1 VLFARF
7 PLEIHAW
14 TIPLLFA
21 TGWVIGWAHF
31 RDSLR
36 KRHPDLFEEW
46 RRRREA
52 RANGGDPRPE
62 GKPRD
67 REVAS

>member
-1 VLFARF
+1 VPLAAF

-46 RRRREA
+46 RRRRETPATEA
-52 RANGGDPRPE
+52 RGEA
-62 GKPRD
+62 RD
-67 REVAS
+67 REVVP